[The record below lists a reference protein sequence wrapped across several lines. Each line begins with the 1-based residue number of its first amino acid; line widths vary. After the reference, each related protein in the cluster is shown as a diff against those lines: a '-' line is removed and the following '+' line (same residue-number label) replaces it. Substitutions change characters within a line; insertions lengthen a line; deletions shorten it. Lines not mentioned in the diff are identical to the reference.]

1 MNSAVAPAAR
11 NAVASAN
18 QQPPAPPLIFADRK
32 VTTLSQSSSLYAVCR
47 SWFRNATEKPPPKE
61 ESEVARAPGGGGPS
75 GLPPPLPKAAVD
87 ASPASSA
94 EEEEAVKDDG
104 EGKEKTDKASASS
117 SLPTLKTHLP
127 RWKAIR
133 KAKARERRLNS
144 ERYEERLKILLNL

>member
-1 MNSAVAPAAR
+1 MNSAVDPAAR

-61 ESEVARAPGGGGPS
+61 ESEVARSPGGGGPS
-75 GLPPPLPKAAVD
+75 GLPPPLPKA
-87 ASPASSA
+87 
-94 EEEEAVKDDG
+94 AVKDDG